1 MERELLQLAGSA
13 ELLAKLSV
21 GLPVPDEL
29 VGDAALGGDGRV
41 PSGPQRG
48 GLLGGLVLALTPLK
62 VCLMKAGELR

>member
-21 GLPVPDEL
+21 GRPVLDEL
-29 VGDAALGGDGRV
+29 VGDTALGRDGRA
-41 PSGPQRG
+41 PSGPLRG
-48 GLLGGLVLALTPLK
+48 CLLGGLVLALTPLK

>member
-41 PSGPQRG
+41 PTQRG